1 MMFKRR
7 FLWIGGGCLVIV
19 LGILAFRVK
28 DKYFE
33 IAKSLDLMAAVYRNL
48 NALYVDSLDPA
59 ELMRSGIDA
68 MTQGLDPYTVFYSEA
83 EADRLAFQT
92 TGRYAGIGA
101 AFRIINDSVFISALF
116 PDAPFEQAGFR
127 PGDVILSLNGT
138 ETTGLTSEQVHDLL
152 RGEANSKLEVVVKR
166 PWDGK
171 VIRKRVERAMI
182 AIPSIPYKTILQ
194 NHIGYISFQQF
205 TKGCAE
211 EFKEAVTALKKAD
224 PDLAGLIIDL
234 RGNPGGLLGEAV
246 KASNFFLPK
255 GDTIVSV
262 KGRIPSWNAV
272 YTATEAPLDT
282 LIPLAVLINGSTASA
297 AEIFS
302 GAMQDQDRGVIVGQQ
317 SFGKGLVQ
325 ITRDLPY
332 NAKLKFTVARYYTP
346 SGRCIQAIE
355 YRHDNAFGRPI
366 RIADSLQHAF
376 TTADGRVVTDQ
387 GGITPDEPVA
397 DTYLG
402 SWASALINDNVFFS
416 FAIRYMN
423 THPAPPAL
431 GDFKVSDS
439 LFGVFAA
446 YVKKYPIAYGSR
458 SEMTLEHFR
467 ASAISEGYFDSVQVL
482 YDSLFNRIHQYTH
495 PDLYSNKKE
504 ASRLLAAEIMNCYYI
519 QAGKIAVGVKAD
531 KVVKEAVR
539 ILTDKKDYTTIL
551 R

>member
-7 FLWIGGGCLVIV
+7 FLWIGGGCLVV
-19 LGILAFRVK
+19 ALGLLAFRVK

-48 NALYVDSLDPA
+48 NSLYVDSLDPA
-59 ELMRSGIDA
+59 ELMQSGIDA
-68 MTQGLDPYTVFYSEA
+68 MTQGLDPYTVFYPEA
-83 EADRLAFQT
+83 EADKLTFQT

-127 PGDVILSLNGT
+127 PGDVILSLNGVAA
-138 ETTGLTSEQVHDLL
+138 TGLTSEEVHALL
-152 RGEANSKLEVVVKR
+152 QGEANSKLNVVVKR
-166 PWDGK
+166 PWNGQ
-171 VIRKRVERAMI
+171 VIRKTVKRAMI
-182 AIPSIPYKTILQ
+182 TIPSIPYTTILRD
-194 NHIGYISFQQF
+194 HIGYISFQQF

-211 EFKEAVTALKKAD
+211 EFKAAVAQLKKTD
-224 PDLAGLIIDL
+224 PELAGLIIDL

-246 KASNFFLPK
+246 KASNLFLPA

-272 YTATEAPLDT
+272 YTATEAPMDT
-282 LIPLAVLINGSTASA
+282 VIPLAVLINGSTASA

-346 SGRCIQAIE
+346 SGRCIQAID
-355 YRHDNAFGRPI
+355 YRHDNAFGGPV
-366 RIADSLQHAF
+366 RIADSLHHSF
-376 TTADGRVVTDQ
+376 TTADGRVVTDK
-387 GGITPDEPVA
+387 GGITPDQLVA

-402 SWASALINDNVFFS
+402 GWASALMNDNVFFR
-416 FAIRYMN
+416 FATRYRYS
-423 THPAPPAL
+423 HAQPPPL
-431 GDFKVSDS
+431 EEFQVSDS
-439 LFGVFAA
+439 LFDAFAA
-446 YVKKYPIAYGSR
+446 YVKKYPVAYGSR
-458 SEMTLEHFR
+458 SEMVLESFR
-467 ASAISEGYFDSVQVL
+467 ANAMSEGYFDSVQVM
-482 YDSLFNRIHQYTH
+482 YDSLYSRIRHYTH
-495 PDLYSNKKE
+495 PDLTRNKAE
-504 ASRLLAAEIMNCYYI
+504 VSQLLAAEIMNCYYI

-531 KVVKEAVR
+531 KVVEEAVS
-539 ILTDKKDYTTIL
+539 LLADEKSYTALL